1 MEKFEYGRYSMSSK
15 FTQMKKWRPLT
26 KNITIQN
33 TQFNTILVK
42 DTYIHVLH
50 VYMCVHIDKGDKVK
64 SHFGKKYYR

>member
-1 MEKFEYGRYSMSSK
+1 MSSK
-15 FTQMKKWRPLT
+15 FTQMKKWRSLT

-50 VYMCVHIDKGDKVK
+50 VHMCVRDRDSASFLPSEETVIVATPL
-64 SHFGKKYYR
+64 